1 MRFFLFRRFRRKGVF
16 RACGRGGAVSAS
28 LAEGIFPPAG
38 GVTFSPPKKSPKSRQ
53 NLRFW
58 NPFPI
63 VTIACRRPA
72 LYVDTPLLSLR

>member
-1 MRFFLFRRFRRKGVF
+1 VRGFRQPGGGDFS
-16 RACGRGGAVSAS
+16 ACGRSDFFA
-28 LAEGIFPPAG
+28 AEKVTKKPP
-38 GVTFSPPKKSPKSRQ
+38 